1 MLKGGKYDAECI
13 MDTRG
18 FGQVYVGAGY
28 NFKCYG
34 RKKPH

>member
-1 MLKGGKYDAECI
+1 MLKGGKYDSKCI

-18 FGQVYVGAGY
+18 TEWVYVRAGY

-34 RKKPH
+34 KKKPH